1 MTIYCIVYV
10 DEPTGLLETVATPT
24 ADMPVEGVNDEI
36 NKRIIYLT
44 EANLPEEKC
53 KDWAWFS
60 QNYWFNKTS
69 LTFVKVGNK
78 PNDFASYDFST
89 NSWTWDKAE
98 ILKMIRRERNGRLF
112 GTDWT
117 QVADN
122 TLTDAQKAEALAY
135 RKALRDMMPNV
146 DNPATVE
153 EAPWPE
159 IPCFLQ

>member
-60 QNYWFNKTS
+60 QNYWFNKTI
-69 LTFVKVGNK
+69 LTFG
-78 PNDFASYDFST
+78 Y
-89 NSWTWDKAE
+89 
-98 ILKMIRRERNGRLF
+98 IR
-112 GTDWT
+112 
-117 QVADN
+117 
-122 TLTDAQKAEALAY
+122 K
-135 RKALRDMMPNV
+135 RKN
-146 DNPATVE
+146 
-153 EAPWPE
+153 
-159 IPCFLQ
+159 